1 MHSSVETSAQTHERL
16 REVIREAEFAL
27 VDGTWCFEEFAAT
40 EFMSAVNP
48 AALALIRDG
57 ERWSQLVPA
66 TASAGEL
73 LAVWTFHFPDVA
85 DNSGFV
91 GWLASEIKAKT
102 GSGVAVVCGQNSLRG
117 GIFDYWM
124 CPVEASGNMLQII
137 DDLRSGGIGRS
148 IWLR

>member
-1 MHSSVETSAQTHERL
+1 MHISVETSAQTHERL

-27 VDGTWCFEEFAAT
+27 VDGTWCFEEFATT

-73 LAVWTFHFPDVA
+73 LAVWTFHFPDGA

-102 GSGVAVVCGQNSLRG
+102 GSGVAVICGQNSLRG

-124 CPVEASGNMLQII
+124 CPIEVSDAALQVN
-137 DDLRSGGIGRS
+137 DDLRSKQTERS
-148 IWLR
+148 I